1 MTLDTQFRIA
11 PRKESV
17 KAGKGQREVIVE
29 HRLGKTR
36 GAYTADELFQLLGY
50 EEELSQEMDWAS
62 KLFRSKE
69 QRQKRVKKAHKQL
82 KQEVTGLV
90 SRYRS
95 HLVRHYSD
103 QGLIPIFRTVPNDNG
118 DRVLYIQAFVDENE
132 VLMLGN
138 PLDYGEAIKVD
149 FATSKPGYDN
159 HRRAALRATNLLKL
173 GGLNPDLKA
182 FLTNIVNDIKA
193 IECKKKKK

>member
-1 MTLDTQFRIA
+1 MTLDTQFRIS
-11 PRKESV
+11 PRKETV
-17 KAGKGQREVIVE
+17 TVGKGEREVIVE

-36 GAYTADELFQLLGY
+36 GAYAADELFQLLGF

-62 KLFRSKE
+62 KLFRSKD
-69 QRQKRVKKAHKQL
+69 QRKKRVKKAQKQL
-82 KQEVTGLV
+82 RQEVTGLV

-95 HLVRHYSD
+95 HLVRHYRD
-103 QGLIPIFRTVPNDNG
+103 QGLVPVFRTVPNENG
-118 DRVLYIQAFVDENE
+118 DRVLYLQAFVDENE
-132 VLMLGN
+132 VLVLGN
-138 PLDYGEAIKVD
+138 PIDYGEAIKVD

-182 FLTNIVNDIKA
+182 FLTNIVNGIKA
-193 IECKKKKK
+193 IENKKKKR